1 MNKITISL
9 IFISSLMFSQAQSPS
24 NDSINDFNKFF
35 SVKLGLNLI
44 NSIGEHDPFA
54 LLNDFD
60 EMAFNNIPNAEL
72 EYRFSRAF
80 SLGLMVS
87 INTWKANKG
96 NIDGVIVDEDTNY
109 FAADL
114 DLKYYFSQ
122 EFKWFNR
129 HKWLELYLHAGPGF
143 VSKENNSDISLNF
156 GPGANFWFTDNFGL
170 NISGTGKWLSDHGNA
185 KHNTNHFQYST
196 ALVYRFKDNDH
207 DNDGIKNN
215 VDDCPYVA
223 SYFFRIHKKYL
234 INLKYIVNINN
245 SDGSNCELVGKLLL
259 PVAKRRKEDLVS
271 FLNIK

>member
-1 MNKITISL
+1 
-9 IFISSLMFSQAQSPS
+9 MFSQAQSPS

-54 LLNDFD
+54 FLNDFD
-60 EMAFNNIPNAEL
+60 EMAFNNNPNAEL

-122 EFKWFNR
+122 EFKWFKR

-143 VSKENNSDISLNF
+143 VSKKDYSDISLNF